1 MNKTELENQIEVMQH
16 FLKGGEV
23 EVATTIGYERW
34 SLATNPLWNWAG
46 YKYRIKQE
54 DIKYPVYAKLKNVK
68 HTLIVKFTSDREGVV
83 VEDDSSEYYIGE
95 ESSAWIPAYND
106 AVWEILPDYEELTLY
121 YEVIDTE
128 LGRYEV
134 IGTLHTE
141 EELKYF
147 PEYVKTGRSFRLPRK
162 GE

>member
-1 MNKTELENQIEVMQH
+1 MNKAELENQIEVMQH
-16 FLKGGEV
+16 FLNGGEV
-23 EVATTIGYERW
+23 EYATKGCNRW
-34 SLATNPLWNWAG
+34 SLATSPVWDWTN

-54 DIKYPVYAKLKNVK
+54 DIKYPVYAKLQNVK
-68 HTLIVKFTSDREGVV
+68 HILIVKFTSEKEGTVI
-83 VEDDSSEYYIGE
+83 EDDSNEYMIG
-95 ESSAWIPAYND
+95 SMQDGLFPVYND

-141 EELKYF
+141 EELKDF
-147 PEYVKTGRSFRLPRK
+147 PMYKKTGRSFKLPRK
-162 GE
+162 G